1 MVSYRISCTHW
12 DVFGDIARGLILMM
26 SILFRI
32 YLSPLGILLG
42 QVIIIMKYD
51 AATKTHLYINTEVGP
66 SICDILGPLEPIT
79 DDSEQIEL
87 CMLEFDT

>member
-1 MVSYRISCTHW
+1 MI
-12 DVFGDIARGLILMM
+12 

-32 YLSPLGILLG
+32 YLFPLGISLG
-42 QVIIIMKYD
+42 QLIIIMKHD
-51 AATKTHLYINTEVGP
+51 TATEVYLYINTEVG
-66 SICDILGPLEPIT
+66 SSNCDILGPLVPIK